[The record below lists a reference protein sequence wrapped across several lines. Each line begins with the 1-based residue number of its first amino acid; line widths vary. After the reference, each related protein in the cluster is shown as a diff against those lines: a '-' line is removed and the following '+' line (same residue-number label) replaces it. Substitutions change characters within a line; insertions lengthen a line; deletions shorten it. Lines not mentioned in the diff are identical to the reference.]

1 MESSNPW
8 SHSDEFVFFSFF
20 ATNMFDANSFL
31 CLFISLQQPCLMSIC
46 SVPTQNI
53 SFFATDMLDVNSTW
67 PNAYCSVEV
76 WMWCSC
82 MILLLWIF
90 QHAAAFLARSSS
102 CWCSWL
108 VGCWILENL
117 RTTFDVCIIF
127 FAILN
132 PWWMSEI
139 VQRYLW
145 SNNWK
150 INTTDECG
158 QMSDTE
164 RERERERE
172 REMITKC
179 QTIITFIT
187 KTSDKLPNYPL
198 PSSALDGGW
207 YRWEHKT
214 SSAQNLGN
222 PLYK

>member
-1 MESSNPW
+1 
-8 SHSDEFVFFSFF
+8 
-20 ATNMFDANSFL
+20 
-31 CLFISLQQPCLMSIC
+31 
-46 SVPTQNI
+46 
-53 SFFATDMLDVNSTW
+53 
-67 PNAYCSVEV
+67 
-76 WMWCSC
+76 
-82 MILLLWIF
+82 
-90 QHAAAFLARSSS
+90 
-102 CWCSWL
+102 
-108 VGCWILENL
+108 
-117 RTTFDVCIIF
+117 
-127 FAILN
+127 
-132 PWWMSEI
+132 MSEI

-207 YRWEHKT
+207 YR
-214 SSAQNLGN
+214 
-222 PLYK
+222 